1 MNIASP
7 TSNYFGQPE
16 GILASAA
23 HVANSKQMLALT
35 GIKRKLSKGSTILH
49 EEDDVKH
56 VYEIVSGTVKTS
68 KLLADGRRQVI
79 GFFGAGDI
87 IGLPFEFASFY
98 SVEAVTQTTILCYP
112 ISQLHAVMGQSPEL
126 TKFVFSCV
134 HNEQEKQIDHMISLG
149 RKRPKERIASFLLDF
164 YNKRVDMGFAD
175 QVIELPMSRVD
186 ISDYMGLTQETV
198 CRVLSFFKRRA
209 IITSRNSHEITIL
222 DLPSLERMAQS
233 SVLH

>member
-7 TSNYFGQPE
+7 MSNCFGQPE

-23 HVANSKQMLALT
+23 HAANPNQMLALS
-35 GIKRKLSKGSTILH
+35 GINRKLSKGSTLLH

-68 KLLADGRRQVI
+68 KLLTDGRRQII

-87 IGLPFEFASFY
+87 IGLPVEFAAFY
-98 SVEAVTQTTILCYP
+98 SVEAVTQATILCYP
-112 ISQLHAVMGQSPEL
+112 ITQLHTVMGQSHDL
-126 TKFVFSCV
+126 RKFVFGHIHS
-134 HNEQEKQIDHMISLG
+134 ELEKHIEHMISLG

-164 YNKRVDMGFAD
+164 HNKRVEMGFKD